1 MASINIPRE
10 KIPWFPTIDPD
21 LCIGDQDCVN
31 FCRNNVLAFDEDTF
45 KAVVVNPYNCVVGCD
60 ACAKICPQGAITFQD
75 KEELRA
81 TLRRLRAEAQ
91 EQKTTPSME
100 KESNKAEVAGPAAAA
115 GSRAA
120 NA

>member
-1 MASINIPRE
+1 MTNINIPRE

-45 KAVVVNPYNCVVGCD
+45 KVVVVNPYNCVVGCD
-60 ACAKICPQGAITFQD
+60 ACAKICPQGAITFPD
-75 KEELRA
+75 KDELRA

-91 EQKTTPSME
+91 EQKAAQAAE
-100 KESNKAEVAGPAAAA
+100 KESDNVAGSVPAAA
-115 GSRAA
+115 GRQAA
-120 NA
+120 NS